1 MLHKVIQHMSTARIF
16 ELLHMDL
23 MGPMQTESLRGK
35 SYGFV
40 YVDVFS
46 RYSWIHFL
54 KEKSS
59 TFDAYE
65 ALLLKPMLK
74 ANPHHKKVV

>member
-1 MLHKVIQHMSTARIF
+1 MPHKVIQHMSTTRIF
-16 ELLHMDL
+16 ELLRMDL
-23 MGPMQTESLRGK
+23 MDPMQTAILRGK
-35 SYGFV
+35 RYAFV
-40 YVDVFS
+40 YVDDFS

-59 TFDAYE
+59 TFHAFD
-65 ALLLKPMLK
+65 ALLLRLMLE

>member
-40 YVDVFS
+40 YVDVFLD
-46 RYSWIHFL
+46 IHGYI
-54 KEKSS
+54 SS
-59 TFDAYE
+59 
-65 ALLLKPMLK
+65 
-74 ANPHHKKVV
+74 KKNQVPLMHMKLYF